1 MDWKLI
7 LQIAGVVLGLLYL
20 WLEYRADIRLWIVGL
35 VMPLV
40 HGALYYKAGLYADCS
55 MQVYYVLAG
64 LYGWLVWR
72 NAPRKKPKTARNAAA
87 AGSTDQT
94 AGSEALTGGHNSQPD
109 RNTTA
114 GHSDQTA
121 CNAGPEAAQTARS
134 AEPAAVRIGH
144 TPLRYAAGLIA
155 VYAAAHAGIYFLLSR
170 FTNSTVPFWDAMTT
184 AASIVAMWM
193 LSRKYIEQW
202 LVWLAVDLI
211 TIGLYLYK
219 GIPLTAGLYALYSAL
234 AVAGYLRWRKKR
246 PAPQSNAG
254 EESLRRKAPPT
265 LSNTTR
271 VRHSRAAQ
279 RGTAPALGRRNSATI
294 TNNAVTQGTPHVA
307 AFSYPVLFRRKGQ
320 RPKVSES
327 LPGKKRGPQRKAPA

>member
-20 WLEYRADIRLWIVGL
+20 WLEYRAAIRLWIVGL

-87 AGSTDQT
+87 AGPTDQT
-94 AGSEALTGGHNSQPD
+94 AGSEALAGGHNSQPD

-202 LVWLAVDLI
+202 LVWLAVDLT

-234 AVAGYLRWRKKR
+234 AVAGYLRWRK
-246 PAPQSNAG
+246 
-254 EESLRRKAPPT
+254 L
-265 LSNTTR
+265 
-271 VRHSRAAQ
+271 AAQ
-279 RGTAPALGRRNSATI
+279 ETTG
-294 TNNAVTQGTPHVA
+294 A
-307 AFSYPVLFRRKGQ
+307 AK
-320 RPKVSES
+320 
-327 LPGKKRGPQRKAPA
+327 